1 MRYLDPQTENVM
13 NMKLATTALLAAM
26 LLPGLAFAQTS
37 TRATFEV
44 TKVFA
49 DGNDVDE
56 VTVSIDCNTGI
67 ILDQDKVLED
77 GETVTFVV
85 TSFNSGSLNCEIE
98 EGDVTDGYSAEYDG
112 NGSQGGCTWTGIT
125 DGTEG
130 ECTITNIPD
139 EVDIDVT
146 KVWNIEGAN
155 NNVNLDYSLRAYCNN
170 RFKMPKQV
178 SADADDVSGHG
189 HYKKIGSDEGEGPG
203 TGEHTFSFR
212 PGFPSSS
219 CYVDER
225 VYDSAIE
232 KDNGCQDLVLSAGG
246 SASCTITNTVF
257 FEGIPTLSQYGMA
270 IMALLMLGVGFV
282 GFRRFV

>member
-1 MRYLDPQTENVM
+1 M
-13 NMKLATTALLAAM
+13 NMKRATTALLAAM
-26 LLPGLAFAQTS
+26 LLPGLAFAQID

-85 TSFNSGSLNCEIE
+85 TAFTSGSLNCEIE
-98 EGDVTDGYSAEYDG
+98 EGDVTDGYSADYEG
-112 NGSQGGCTWTGIT
+112 NGDDEDCSWTAIA

-130 ECTITNIPD
+130 TCTITNTPD
-139 EVDIDVT
+139 YVDIDVT
-146 KVWNIEGAN
+146 KVWNLEGVN
-155 NNVNLDYSLRAYCNN
+155 NNVNLNYTLYAYCDEV
-170 RFKMPKQV
+170 FDDH
-178 SADADDVSGHG
+178 DAEACTGWCGNDQ
-189 HYKKIGSDEGEGPG
+189 IGYDTGEGPG
-203 TGEHTFSFR
+203 EEDFTFSLQ
-212 PGFPSSS
+212 PAFPSST
-219 CYVDER
+219 CWVDEQT
-225 VYDSAIE
+225 YDSAIE
-232 KDNGCQDLVLSAGG
+232 TDNGCTGLSLSAGG
-246 SASCTITNTVF
+246 GASCTITNTVF

>member
-1 MRYLDPQTENVM
+1 MRDLKPQTENVM
-13 NMKLATTALLAAM
+13 NMKRATTALLAAM
-26 LLPGLAFAQTS
+26 LLPGLAFAQID

-49 DGNDVDE
+49 DGNNVDE

-77 GETVTFVV
+77 GETVEFVV
-85 TSFNSGSLNCEIE
+85 TAFTSGSLNCEIE
-98 EGDVTDGYSAEYDG
+98 EGDVTDGYSADYEG
-112 NGSQGGCTWTGIT
+112 NGVDDGCSWTAIA

-146 KVWNIEGAN
+146 KVWNIEGDN
-155 NNVNLDYSLRAYCNN
+155 NNVNLDYSLTAYCNN

-178 SADADDVSGHG
+178 SDDADDVSGHY
-189 HYKKIGSDEGEGPG
+189 YKKIGSDKGEGPG
-203 TGEHTFSFR
+203 TEEHTFSFR

-232 KDNGCQDLVLSAGG
+232 VDNGCQDLVLSAGG

>member
-130 ECTITNIPD
+130 ECTVTNTPD
-139 EVDIDVT
+139 FVDIDVT
-146 KVWNIEGAN
+146 KVWNIEGDN
-155 NNVNLDYSLRAYCNN
+155 NDVNLNYTLNAYCDEV
-170 RFKMPKQV
+170 FEDH
-178 SADADDVSGHG
+178 DAEACVGGGCGSTPQ
-189 HYKKIGSDEGEGPG
+189 IGYDTGEGPG
-203 TGEHTFSFR
+203 EEEFTFSLQ
-212 PGFPSSS
+212 PAFPSST
-219 CYVDER
+219 CWVDEQT
-225 VYDSAIE
+225 YDSAIE

-246 SASCTITNTVF
+246 GASCTITNTVF

>member
-13 NMKLATTALLAAM
+13 NMKRATTALLAAM
-26 LLPGLAFAQTS
+26 LLPGLAFAQID

-85 TSFNSGSLNCEIE
+85 TAFTSGSLNCEIE

-112 NGSQGGCTWTGIT
+112 NSSDDNCTWTAIA

-130 ECTITNIPD
+130 ECTITNTPD
-139 EVDIDVT
+139 AVDIDVT
-146 KVWNIEGAN
+146 KVWNLEGVN
-155 NNVNLDYSLRAYCNN
+155 NNVNLNYTLYAYCDEV
-170 RFKMPKQV
+170 F
-178 SADADDVSGHG
+178 DDHG
-189 HYKKIGSDEGEGPG
+189 AEACTGWCGNDQIGYDTGEGPG
-203 TGEHTFSFR
+203 EEDFTFSLQ
-212 PGFPSSS
+212 PAFPSST
-219 CYVDER
+219 CWVDEQT
-225 VYDSAIE
+225 YDSAIE
-232 KDNGCQDLVLSAGG
+232 TDNGCEDLELSAGG
-246 SASCTITNTVF
+246 GASCTITNTVF